1 MSKSLYQTLN
11 VSENANQDE
20 IKKSYR
26 RLARQYHPDLNKTK
40 EAEEK
45 FKEINA
51 AYEILSDEEKRRQY
65 DQFGDNMFGGQN
77 FSDFARSRSASE
89 DLDDILSSIFGR
101 GGFSQRFSQNSQ
113 GFSGFNFSNFAHDFA
128 HEDLDMTTTLNVSV
142 LDTLLGNKKQVSI
155 NNETFSLKIPIGV
168 EEGEKIRVRNK
179 GKMGRTGRGDLLLQI
194 HIEEDEIYKREKDDI
209 IQIFDLPL
217 KTALFGGKIEI
228 ATWHKTLTLTI
239 PPNTKAM
246 QKFRIKDKGIKNRK
260 TSHVGDLYL
269 QARLILPKTETLSN
283 ELKALLEKEL

>member
-11 VSENANQDE
+11 VSENTNQDE

-113 GFSGFNFSNFAHDFA
+113 GFSGFNFSNFAH
-128 HEDLDMTTTLNVSV
+128 EDLDMTTTLNVSV

-194 HIEEDEIYKREKDDI
+194 HIEEDEIYRREKDDI

-228 ATWHKTLTLTI
+228 ATWHKILTLTI

>member
-26 RLARQYHPDLNKTK
+26 RLARKYHPDLNKTK

-113 GFSGFNFSNFAHDFA
+113 GFSGFNFSNFA

>member
-1 MSKSLYQTLN
+1 MSKSLYQTLD

-26 RLARQYHPDLNKTK
+26 RLARKYHPDLNKTK

-77 FSDFARSRSASE
+77 FSDFARSRSTNE

-113 GFSGFNFSNFAHDFA
+113 GFSGFNFSNFAH
-128 HEDLDMTTTLNVSV
+128 EDLDITTTLNVSV

-194 HIEEDEIYKREKDDI
+194 HIEEDEIYRREKDDI

>member
-1 MSKSLYQTLN
+1 MSKSLYQTLD

-26 RLARQYHPDLNKTK
+26 RLARKYHPDLNKTK

-77 FSDFARSRSASE
+77 FSDFARSHSASE

-113 GFSGFNFSNFAHDFA
+113 GFSGFNFSNFA

>member
-11 VSENANQDE
+11 VSENASQDE

-77 FSDFARSRSASE
+77 FSDFARSRGSSE

-113 GFSGFNFSNFAHDFA
+113 GFSGFNFSNFAP
-128 HEDLDMTTTLNVSV
+128 ENLDMTATLNVSV

-179 GKMGRTGRGDLLLQI
+179 GKTGRTGRGDLLLEI
-194 HIEEDEIYKREKDDI
+194 HIEEDEMYRREKDDI
-209 IQIFDLPL
+209 TQIFDLPL

>member
-11 VSENANQDE
+11 VSENASQDE

-77 FSDFARSRSASE
+77 FSDFARSRGPSE
-89 DLDDILSSIFGR
+89 DLDDILSSIFGK

-113 GFSGFNFSNFAHDFA
+113 GFSGFNFSNFAP
-128 HEDLDMTTTLNVSV
+128 ENLDITAALNVSV

-179 GKMGRTGRGDLLLQI
+179 GKTGRTTRGDLLLQI
-194 HIEEDEIYKREKDDI
+194 HIEEDEIYRCEKDDI

-269 QARLILPKTETLSN
+269 QARLILPKVETLSN

>member
-11 VSENANQDE
+11 VNENASQDE

-77 FSDFARSRSASE
+77 FSDFAKSHSTSE

-113 GFSGFNFSNFAHDFA
+113 GFSGFNFSNFAP
-128 HEDLDMTTTLNVSV
+128 ENLDMTAALNVSV
-142 LDTLLGNKKQVSI
+142 LDTLLGNKKQVSV

-179 GKMGRTGRGDLLLQI
+179 GKIGRTGRGDLLLQI
-194 HIEEDEIYKREKDDI
+194 HIEEDEIYRREKDDI

>member
-11 VSENANQDE
+11 VSENASQDE

-77 FSDFARSRSASE
+77 FSDFAKSRSASE
-89 DLDDILSSIFGR
+89 DLDDILSSIFGK

-113 GFSGFNFSNFAHDFA
+113 GFSGFNFSNFAP
-128 HEDLDMTTTLNVSV
+128 ENLDMTVALNISV
-142 LDTLLGNKKQVSI
+142 LDTLLGNKKQVSV

-179 GKMGRTGRGDLLLQI
+179 GKTGQMGRGDLLLEI
-194 HIEEDEIYKREKDDI
+194 HIEEDEMYRREKDDI
-209 IQIFDLPL
+209 TQIFDLPL

-246 QKFRIKDKGIKNRK
+246 QKFRIKEKGIKNRK

-269 QARLILPKTETLSN
+269 QARLILPKTETLSD

>member
-1 MSKSLYQTLN
+1 MSKSLYQTLD

-26 RLARQYHPDLNKTK
+26 RLARKYHPDLNKTK

-113 GFSGFNFSNFAHDFA
+113 GFSGFNFSNFAH
-128 HEDLDMTTTLNVSV
+128 EDLDMTTTLNVSV

-194 HIEEDEIYKREKDDI
+194 HIEEDEIYRREKDDI
-209 IQIFDLPL
+209 IQIFNLPL

-269 QARLILPKTETLSN
+269 QARLILPKIETLSS

>member
-101 GGFSQRFSQNSQ
+101 GGFSQRFSQSSQ
-113 GFSGFNFSNFAHDFA
+113 GFSGFNFSNFAP
-128 HEDLDMTTTLNVSV
+128 EDLDMSATLNVSV

-194 HIEEDEIYKREKDDI
+194 HIEEDEIYRREKDDI

-269 QARLILPKTETLSN
+269 QARLILPKTETLSD

>member
-1 MSKSLYQTLN
+1 MSKSLYQTLD

-26 RLARQYHPDLNKTK
+26 RLARKYHPDLNKTK

-101 GGFSQRFSQNSQ
+101 RGFSQRFSQNSQ
-113 GFSGFNFSNFAHDFA
+113 GFSGFNFSNFA

-194 HIEEDEIYKREKDDI
+194 HIEEDEIYRREKDDI

>member
-1 MSKSLYQTLN
+1 MSKSLYQTLD

-26 RLARQYHPDLNKTK
+26 RLARKYHPDLNKTK

-113 GFSGFNFSNFAHDFA
+113 GFSGFNFSNFAH
-128 HEDLDMTTTLNVSV
+128 EDLDMTTTLNVSV

-179 GKMGRTGRGDLLLQI
+179 GKMGRTGRGDLLLEI
-194 HIEEDEIYKREKDDI
+194 HIEEGEIYRREKDDI

-269 QARLILPKTETLSN
+269 QARLILPKTETLSS

>member
-11 VSENANQDE
+11 VSENASQDE

-77 FSDFARSRSASE
+77 FSDFARSRRTSE

-113 GFSGFNFSNFAHDFA
+113 GFSGFNFSNFAP
-128 HEDLDMTTTLNVSV
+128 ENLDMTATLNVSV
-142 LDTLLGNKKQVSI
+142 LDTLLGNKKQVSV

-179 GKMGRTGRGDLLLQI
+179 GKTGRTGRGDLLLQI
-194 HIEEDEIYKREKDDI
+194 HIEEDEIYRREKDDI

>member
-11 VSENANQDE
+11 VSENASQDE

-77 FSDFARSRSASE
+77 FSDFAKSRSTSE
-89 DLDDILSSIFGR
+89 DLDDILSSIFGK

-113 GFSGFNFSNFAHDFA
+113 GFSGFNFSNFAP
-128 HEDLDMTTTLNVSV
+128 ENLDMTATLNVSV

-155 NNETFSLKIPIGV
+155 NNDTFSLKIPIGV

-179 GKMGRTGRGDLLLQI
+179 GKTGRTGRGDLLLEI
-194 HIEEDEIYKREKDDI
+194 HIEEDEMYRREKDDI
-209 IQIFDLPL
+209 IQTFDLPL

-246 QKFRIKDKGIKNRK
+246 QKFRIKEKGIKNRK

>member
-1 MSKSLYQTLN
+1 MSKSLYQTLD

-26 RLARQYHPDLNKTK
+26 RLARKYHPDLNKTK

-77 FSDFARSRSASE
+77 FSDFARSRSTSE

-113 GFSGFNFSNFAHDFA
+113 GFSGFNFSNFAH
-128 HEDLDMTTTLNVSV
+128 EDLDITTTLNVSI

-194 HIEEDEIYKREKDDI
+194 HIEEDEIYRREKDDI

>member
-11 VSENANQDE
+11 VSENASQDE

-113 GFSGFNFSNFAHDFA
+113 GFSGFNFPNFA
-128 HEDLDMTTTLNVSV
+128 HEDLDMTATLNVSV
-142 LDTLLGNKKQVSI
+142 LDTLLGHKKQVSI

-179 GKMGRTGRGDLLLQI
+179 GKTGRTTRGDLLLQI
-194 HIEEDEIYKREKDDI
+194 HIEEDEIYRREKDDI

-246 QKFRIKDKGIKNRK
+246 QKFRIKEKGIKNRK

>member
-11 VSENANQDE
+11 VSENASQDE

-77 FSDFARSRSASE
+77 FSDFARSRRTSE

-113 GFSGFNFSNFAHDFA
+113 GFSDFNFSNFSNFA
-128 HEDLDMTTTLNVSV
+128 PENLDITAALNVSV
-142 LDTLLGNKKQVSI
+142 LDTLLGNKKQVSV

-179 GKMGRTGRGDLLLQI
+179 GKTGRTGRGDLLLQI
-194 HIEEDEIYKREKDDI
+194 HIEEDEMYRREKDDI

-246 QKFRIKDKGIKNRK
+246 QKFRIKDKGVKNRK

>member
-11 VSENANQDE
+11 VSENASQDE

-77 FSDFARSRSASE
+77 FSDFARSRRTSE

-113 GFSGFNFSNFAHDFA
+113 GFSGFNFSNFSNFA
-128 HEDLDMTTTLNVSV
+128 PENLDMTVTLNVSV

-179 GKMGRTGRGDLLLQI
+179 GKTGRTTRGDLLLQI
-194 HIEEDEIYKREKDDI
+194 HIEEDEIYRREKDDI

>member
-1 MSKSLYQTLN
+1 MSKSLYQTLD

-26 RLARQYHPDLNKTK
+26 RLARKYHPDLNKTK

-89 DLDDILSSIFGR
+89 DLDDILSSIFGK

-113 GFSGFNFSNFAHDFA
+113 GFSGFNFSNFAP
-128 HEDLDMTTTLNVSV
+128 ENLDITATLNVSV
-142 LDTLLGNKKQVSI
+142 LDTLLGNKKQVSV

-179 GKMGRTGRGDLLLQI
+179 GKTGRTGRGDLLLQI
-194 HIEEDEIYKREKDDI
+194 HIEEDEMYRREKDDI
-209 IQIFDLPL
+209 IQTFDLPL
-217 KTALFGGKIEI
+217 KTALFGGKVEI

>member
-1 MSKSLYQTLN
+1 MSKSLYQTLD

-26 RLARQYHPDLNKTK
+26 RLARKYHPDLNKTK

-89 DLDDILSSIFGR
+89 DLDDILSSILGR

-113 GFSGFNFSNFAHDFA
+113 GFFGFNFSNFAH
-128 HEDLDMTTTLNVSV
+128 EDLDMTATLNVSV
-142 LDTLLGNKKQVSI
+142 LDTLLGDKKQVSI

-194 HIEEDEIYKREKDDI
+194 HIKEDEIYKREKDDI

-269 QARLILPKTETLSN
+269 QARLILPKTETLSS

>member
-11 VSENANQDE
+11 VSENASQDE

-65 DQFGDNMFGGQN
+65 DQFGDSMFGGQN
-77 FSDFARSRSASE
+77 FSDFARSRRTSE
-89 DLDDILSSIFGR
+89 DLDDILSSIFGK

-113 GFSGFNFSNFAHDFA
+113 GFSGFNFSNFAP
-128 HEDLDMTTTLNVSV
+128 ENLDMTTTLNVSV

-179 GKMGRTGRGDLLLQI
+179 GKMGRTGRGDLLLEI
-194 HIEEDEIYKREKDDI
+194 HIEEDEIYRREKDDI
-209 IQIFDLPL
+209 TQIFDLPL

-246 QKFRIKDKGIKNRK
+246 QKFRIKEKGIKNRK

>member
-1 MSKSLYQTLN
+1 MSKSLYQTLD

-26 RLARQYHPDLNKTK
+26 RLARKYHPDLNKTK

-113 GFSGFNFSNFAHDFA
+113 GFSGFNFSNFAH
-128 HEDLDMTTTLNVSV
+128 EDLDMTTTLNVSV

-194 HIEEDEIYKREKDDI
+194 HIEEDDIYRREKDDI

>member
-1 MSKSLYQTLN
+1 MSKSLYQTLD

-26 RLARQYHPDLNKTK
+26 RLARKYHPDLNKTK

-77 FSDFARSRSASE
+77 FSDFARSRNASE

-113 GFSGFNFSNFAHDFA
+113 GFSGFNFSNFA

-194 HIEEDEIYKREKDDI
+194 HIEEDEIYRREKDDI

-239 PPNTKAM
+239 PSNTKAM

-269 QARLILPKTETLSN
+269 QARLILPKTETLSS

>member
-1 MSKSLYQTLN
+1 MSKSLYQTLD

-26 RLARQYHPDLNKTK
+26 RLARKYHPDLNKTK

-113 GFSGFNFSNFAHDFA
+113 GLSGFNFSNFA

-246 QKFRIKDKGIKNRK
+246 QKFRIKEKGIKNRK

>member
-11 VSENANQDE
+11 VSENASQDE

-65 DQFGDNMFGGQN
+65 NQFGDNMFGGQN

-89 DLDDILSSIFGR
+89 DLDDILSSIFGK
-101 GGFSQRFSQNSQ
+101 GGFSQRFSQNAQ
-113 GFSGFNFSNFAHDFA
+113 GFSGFNFSNFAP
-128 HEDLDMTTTLNVSV
+128 EDLDMNATLNVSV

-168 EEGEKIRVRNK
+168 GEGEKIRVRNR
-179 GKMGRTGRGDLLLQI
+179 GKTGRTGRGDLLLQI

>member
-11 VSENANQDE
+11 VSENASQDE

-77 FSDFARSRSASE
+77 FSDFARSRRTSE

-113 GFSGFNFSNFAHDFA
+113 GFSSFNFSNFSNFA
-128 HEDLDMTTTLNVSV
+128 PENLDMTVALNVSV
-142 LDTLLGNKKQVSI
+142 LDTLLGNKKQVSV

-179 GKMGRTGRGDLLLQI
+179 GKTGRMGRGDLLLQI
-194 HIEEDEIYKREKDDI
+194 HIEEDEMYRREKDDI

>member
-11 VSENANQDE
+11 VSENASQDE

-77 FSDFARSRSASE
+77 FSDFARSRSTSE

-113 GFSGFNFSNFAHDFA
+113 GFSGFNFSNFAH
-128 HEDLDMTTTLNVSV
+128 EDLDITATLNVSV

-194 HIEEDEIYKREKDDI
+194 HIEEDEIYRREKDDI

>member
-1 MSKSLYQTLN
+1 MSKSLYQTLD
-11 VSENANQDE
+11 VSENASQDE

-26 RLARQYHPDLNKTK
+26 RLARKYHPDLNKTK

-113 GFSGFNFSNFAHDFA
+113 GFSGFNFSNFAH
-128 HEDLDMTTTLNVSV
+128 EDLDITTTLNVSV

-168 EEGEKIRVRNK
+168 GEGEKIRVRNR
-179 GKMGRTGRGDLLLQI
+179 GKTGRTGRGDLLLQI
-194 HIEEDEIYKREKDDI
+194 HIEEDEIYRREKDDI

-217 KTALFGGKIEI
+217 KTALFGGKVEI
-228 ATWHKTLTLTI
+228 TTWHKTLTLTI

>member
-1 MSKSLYQTLN
+1 MSKSLYQTLD

-26 RLARQYHPDLNKTK
+26 RLARKYHPDLNKTK

-113 GFSGFNFSNFAHDFA
+113 GFSGFNFSNFAH
-128 HEDLDMTTTLNVSV
+128 EDLDMTTTLNVSV

-179 GKMGRTGRGDLLLQI
+179 GKTGRTGRGDLLLQI
-194 HIEEDEIYKREKDDI
+194 HIEEDEIYRREKDDI

>member
-1 MSKSLYQTLN
+1 MSKSLYQTLD

-26 RLARQYHPDLNKTK
+26 RLARKYHPDLNKTK

-113 GFSGFNFSNFAHDFA
+113 GFSGFNFSNFAH
-128 HEDLDMTTTLNVSV
+128 EDLDITTTLNVSV

-194 HIEEDEIYKREKDDI
+194 HIEEDEIYRREKDDI

-269 QARLILPKTETLSN
+269 QARLILPKIETLSN

>member
-11 VSENANQDE
+11 VSENASQDE

-77 FSDFARSRSASE
+77 FSDFARSRRTSE

-113 GFSGFNFSNFAHDFA
+113 GFSGFNFSNFAP
-128 HEDLDMTTTLNVSV
+128 ENLDLTITLNVSV

-179 GKMGRTGRGDLLLQI
+179 GKMGRTGRGDLLLEI
-194 HIEEDEIYKREKDDI
+194 HIEEDEIYRREKDDI
-209 IQIFDLPL
+209 IQTFDLPL

>member
-1 MSKSLYQTLN
+1 MSKSLYQTLD

-26 RLARQYHPDLNKTK
+26 RLARKYHPDLNKTK

-77 FSDFARSRSASE
+77 FSDFARSRSTSE

-113 GFSGFNFSNFAHDFA
+113 GFSGFNFSNFAH
-128 HEDLDMTTTLNVSV
+128 EDLDITTTLNVSV

-194 HIEEDEIYKREKDDI
+194 HIEEDEIYRREKDDI

>member
-1 MSKSLYQTLN
+1 MSKSLYQTLD
-11 VSENANQDE
+11 VSENASQDE

-26 RLARQYHPDLNKTK
+26 RLARKYHPDLNKTK

-113 GFSGFNFSNFAHDFA
+113 GFSGFNFSNFAS
-128 HEDLDMTTTLNVSV
+128 EDLDMTTTLNVSV

-194 HIEEDEIYKREKDDI
+194 HIEEDEIYRREKDDI

-269 QARLILPKTETLSN
+269 QARLILPKIETLSN

>member
-1 MSKSLYQTLN
+1 MSKSLYQTLD

-26 RLARQYHPDLNKTK
+26 RLARKYHPDLNKTK

-113 GFSGFNFSNFAHDFA
+113 GFSGFNFSNFAH
-128 HEDLDMTTTLNVSV
+128 EDLDITTTLNVSV

-155 NNETFSLKIPIGV
+155 NNETFSLKIPIGM

>member
-11 VSENANQDE
+11 VSENASQDE

-77 FSDFARSRSASE
+77 FSDFARSRRTSE

-113 GFSGFNFSNFAHDFA
+113 GFSSFNFSNFSNFA
-128 HEDLDMTTTLNVSV
+128 PENLDMTVALNVSV
-142 LDTLLGNKKQVSI
+142 LDTLLGNKKQVSV

-179 GKMGRTGRGDLLLQI
+179 GKTGRTGRGDLLLEI
-194 HIEEDEIYKREKDDI
+194 HIEEDEIYRREKDDI

-246 QKFRIKDKGIKNRK
+246 QKFRIKEKGIKNRK

>member
-11 VSENANQDE
+11 VSENASQDE

-77 FSDFARSRSASE
+77 FSDFARSRGPSE
-89 DLDDILSSIFGR
+89 YLDDILSSIFGK

-113 GFSGFNFSNFAHDFA
+113 GFSGFNFSNFAP
-128 HEDLDMTTTLNVSV
+128 ENLDMTATLNVSV

-179 GKMGRTGRGDLLLQI
+179 GKTGRTGRGDLLLQI
-194 HIEEDEIYKREKDDI
+194 HIEEDEIYRREKDDI

>member
-1 MSKSLYQTLN
+1 MSKSLYQTLD

-26 RLARQYHPDLNKTK
+26 RLARKYHPDLNKTK

-77 FSDFARSRSASE
+77 FSDFARSRSTSE

-113 GFSGFNFSNFAHDFA
+113 GFSGFNFSNFA

-179 GKMGRTGRGDLLLQI
+179 GKMGRMGRGDLLLQI

>member
-11 VSENANQDE
+11 VSENASQDE

-77 FSDFARSRSASE
+77 FSDFARSRRTSE

-113 GFSGFNFSNFAHDFA
+113 GFSGFNFSNFSNFA
-128 HEDLDMTTTLNVSV
+128 PENLDMTVALNVSV

-179 GKMGRTGRGDLLLQI
+179 GKTGRTGRGDLLLQI
-194 HIEEDEIYKREKDDI
+194 HIEEDEMYRREKDDI
-209 IQIFDLPL
+209 IQTFDLPL

>member
-1 MSKSLYQTLN
+1 MSKSLYQTLD
-11 VSENANQDE
+11 VSENASQDE

-26 RLARQYHPDLNKTK
+26 RLARKYHPDLNKTK

-113 GFSGFNFSNFAHDFA
+113 GFSGFNFSNFAH
-128 HEDLDMTTTLNVSV
+128 EDLDMTTTLNVSV

-209 IQIFDLPL
+209 TQIFDLPL

-269 QARLILPKTETLSN
+269 QARLILPKTETLSS

>member
-1 MSKSLYQTLN
+1 MSKSLYQTLD
-11 VSENANQDE
+11 VSESANQDE

-26 RLARQYHPDLNKTK
+26 RLARKYHPDLNKTK

-77 FSDFARSRSASE
+77 FSDFAKSRSASE
-89 DLDDILSSIFGR
+89 DLDDILSSIFGK

-113 GFSGFNFSNFAHDFA
+113 GFSGFNFSNFAP
-128 HEDLDMTTTLNVSV
+128 EDLDMTATLNVSV
-142 LDTLLGNKKQVSI
+142 LDTLLGNKKQVSV

-179 GKMGRTGRGDLLLQI
+179 GKTGRTGRGDLLLQI

-209 IQIFDLPL
+209 TQIFDLPL

-228 ATWHKTLTLTI
+228 ATWHKNLTLTI

-246 QKFRIKDKGIKNRK
+246 QKFRIKEKGIKNRK